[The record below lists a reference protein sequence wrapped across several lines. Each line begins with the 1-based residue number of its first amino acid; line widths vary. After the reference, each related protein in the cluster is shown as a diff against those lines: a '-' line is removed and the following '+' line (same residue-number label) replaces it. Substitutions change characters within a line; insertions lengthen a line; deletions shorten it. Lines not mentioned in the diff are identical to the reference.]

1 MADDLWDFD
10 AGWNEADAKPL
21 RIRFLGREWELPADA
36 PADAVLMMDRA
47 MAAVGS
53 GDEQAAAAILEQGGL
68 SIEGLA
74 RKFVGDGIVDQWLAL
89 KPGSRQLAMVVR
101 QLTDY
106 YRGSERPGQPDED
119 AAPNR
124 EARRAAAA
132 QERKKP
138 AAKSRSSSATGRR

>member
-21 RIRFLGREWELPADA
+21 KIRFLGREWELPADA

-68 SIEGLA
+68 SIESLA
-74 RKFVGDGIVDQWLAL
+74 RRFVGDEVVDQWLAL
-89 KPGSRQLAMVVR
+89 NPGSRQLAHVVR

-106 YRGSERPGQPDED
+106 YRGSERPGSED

-124 EARRAAAA
+124 HERRAEAA
-132 QERKKP
+132 QAKKSST
-138 AAKSRSSSATGRR
+138 KSRSSSGTGRR